1 MGQPRRLLPQM
12 QRLEARQA
20 ETETDREATTAV
32 QPAKAHMT
40 NTFFSSIVTDPAA
53 VTISPSVG
61 ERLRWVAAK

>member
-40 NTFFSSIVTDPAA
+40 NRFFSSI
-53 VTISPSVG
+53 
-61 ERLRWVAAK
+61 LY